1 MWLCRVDRVDTS
13 GLKFE
18 DPSAD
23 TDDAQVL
30 VSIIV
35 NLSELRAAD
44 FDLREVITLQLEAV
58 ARGGRRTRG
67 AGRSET
73 DSGHGYQEVCTLLG

>member
-1 MWLCRVDRVDTS
+1 MWLCRVDRVDKDTS

-44 FDLREVITLQLEAV
+44 FDLREVIPLLLQAV
-58 ARGGRRTRG
+58 ERGGRRARF
-67 AGRSET
+67 
-73 DSGHGYQEVCTLLG
+73 